1 MPASEQPWDLTLIVF
16 VTASSPTKY
25 WTALKR
31 DAQCFLNWSRQASRQ
46 FGSATGRSAWCHLLQ
61 RFRGCLYFLSLESG
75 GLGCLLH
82 SSTTQAYVNLNR
94 RIYWKYS
101 WELRWGASWW
111 SWILEHNV
119 IYCGFNKT
127 LTEESLKY
135 RFREIN
141 GKSFEGLRWE
151 KAVGWVPTIFFNR
164 SFAILDVEPLSY
176 FCDSQFGIGTS
187 AYFSSGSKVQSWL
200 ALFL

>member
-1 MPASEQPWDLTLIVF
+1 MCEFKQTDLLEVQLRTAVRSKLMVLNSAAS
-16 VTASSPTKY
+16 
-25 WTALKR
+25 
-31 DAQCFLNWSRQASRQ
+31 
-46 FGSATGRSAWCHLLQ
+46 
-61 RFRGCLYFLSLESG
+61 
-75 GLGCLLH
+75 
-82 SSTTQAYVNLNR
+82 
-94 RIYWKYS
+94 
-101 WELRWGASWW
+101 
-111 SWILEHNV
+111 LEHNV
-119 IYCGFNKT
+119 ICCGINKT

-141 GKSFEGLRWE
+141 DKSFEGLRGE
-151 KAVGWVPTIFFNR
+151 KAVGSVPTIFFNR